1 MSVMLPLF
9 IFMFPSSLDS
19 LPALSQ
25 LSFLAAMEPVVPALD
40 YLYLPWEACQCWIS
54 CKAGFRSEAWG
65 GSKRIGN
72 WLGKKMTE
80 TTRENNLLREKVYI
94 KKKCIEIGGKVTI
107 RIHCG

>member
-65 GSKRIGN
+65 GFQKDRQLVGEEDDRDNKR
-72 WLGKKMTE
+72 
-80 TTRENNLLREKVYI
+80 
-94 KKKCIEIGGKVTI
+94 
-107 RIHCG
+107 